1 MPHPTTLKT
10 YASRITLHTNPTA
23 RRILTIMDRK
33 RTNLCVS
40 VDVTRADEVLG
51 IVKMVGA
58 SVCMVKVNQ
67 KYPKKKAKTKTKTKT
82 KKKKAKSKKQKERKK
97 ERS

>member
-1 MPHPTTLKT
+1 
-10 YASRITLHTNPTA
+10 
-23 RRILTIMDRK
+23 MDRK

-40 VDVTRADEVLG
+40 VDVTGADEVLE

-67 KYPKKKAKTKTKTKT
+67 TYQTKNKKNEK
-82 KKKKAKSKKQKERKK
+82 R

>member
-1 MPHPTTLKT
+1 
-10 YASRITLHTNPTA
+10 
-23 RRILTIMDRK
+23 MDRK

-40 VDVTRADEVLG
+40 VDVTRADEVLE

-67 KYPKKKAKTKTKTKT
+67 KYPKKKKQKQRQKQKQKR
-82 KKKKAKSKKQKERKK
+82 KKQKAKSKKNERKNVAN
-97 ERS
+97 

>member
-1 MPHPTTLKT
+1 
-10 YASRITLHTNPTA
+10 
-23 RRILTIMDRK
+23 MDRK

-40 VDVTRADEVLG
+40 VDVTRADEVLE

-67 KYPKKKAKTKTKTKT
+67 KYPKKQ
-82 KKKKAKSKKQKERKK
+82 KSKKQKERKK

>member
-1 MPHPTTLKT
+1 
-10 YASRITLHTNPTA
+10 
-23 RRILTIMDRK
+23 MDRK

-40 VDVTRADEVLG
+40 VDVTRADEVLE

-67 KYPKKKAKTKTKTKT
+67 KYPKKQ
-82 KKKKAKSKKQKERKK
+82 KKAKSKKNERKNVAN
-97 ERS
+97 

>member
-1 MPHPTTLKT
+1 
-10 YASRITLHTNPTA
+10 
-23 RRILTIMDRK
+23 MDRK

-40 VDVTRADEVLG
+40 VDVTRADEVLE

-67 KYPKKKAKTKTKTKT
+67 KYPKSKKT
-82 KKKKAKSKKQKERKK
+82 KSKKNERKNVAN
-97 ERS
+97 

>member
-1 MPHPTTLKT
+1 
-10 YASRITLHTNPTA
+10 
-23 RRILTIMDRK
+23 MDRK

-67 KYPKKKAKTKTKTKT
+67 KYPKKKSKNKDENKN
-82 KKKKAKSKKQKERKK
+82 KKEKSKKQKAKRTK
-97 ERS
+97 ERT

>member
-1 MPHPTTLKT
+1 
-10 YASRITLHTNPTA
+10 
-23 RRILTIMDRK
+23 MDRK

-40 VDVTRADEVLG
+40 VDVTRADEVLE

-67 KYPKKKAKTKTKTKT
+67 KYPKSKKN
-82 KKKKAKSKKQKERKK
+82 KKQKERKK